1 MAPKLSYVTPAKA
14 GVHDH
19 SMRSWIP
26 AFAGMTY
33 DAAIQQSGFEEIG
46 MLKGNGHNSISEQMV
61 IGVTMGDAAG
71 IGPEVVVKAL
81 ADPEVRRA
89 AKFIVFGMNEQLC
102 YAADRAEIEPFW
114 GRHQH
119 EKISR
124 EYPYKVVVAD
134 YDEYSVPPYIRGPSR
149 VAGEASLKFC
159 VDAIA
164 AAKDGIVDAI
174 VTGPIS
180 KTSWK
185 LADSPWP
192 GHTEMLAQKCK
203 APRKAMMFVSG
214 PLKVALATIH
224 IALFDVRNKFTI
236 GCVFEPIDLLNDA
249 LKEYFSLESPRIGV
263 AALNP
268 HAGEEGQF
276 GDEEQRIISP
286 AILLAQEQGINC
298 TGPIPADTL
307 FLRAI
312 HGEFDAVVAMYH
324 DQGMIPIKLLDFEHA
339 VNVTIG
345 LPIVRTSP
353 AHGTAFDIAGRN
365 LASPSSMKS
374 AIMLAIQMAKTKR
387 TLQPAGIT
395 ANGNGR
401 PALEPTDPEP
411 EAPEPKLGSGG

>member
-1 MAPKLSYVTPAKA
+1 MMS
-14 GVHDH
+14 
-19 SMRSWIP
+19 
-26 AFAGMTY
+26 
-33 DAAIQQSGFEEIG
+33 
-46 MLKGNGHNSISEQMV
+46 KGNGHNSITEQMV

-134 YDEYSVPPYIRGPSR
+134 YDEYSVPPYIKGPSR
-149 VAGEASLKFC
+149 AAGEASLRFC
-159 VDAIA
+159 ADAIA

-174 VTGPIS
+174 VTAPIS
-180 KTSWK
+180 KASWK

-192 GHTEMLAQKCK
+192 GHTEMLAAKCK

-224 IALFDVRNKFTI
+224 IAISDIRNKFTI

-249 LKEYFSLESPRIGV
+249 LKEHFSLESPRIGV

-268 HAGEEGQF
+268 HASEEGQF
-276 GDEEQRIISP
+276 GDEEQRIIGP

-298 TGPIPADTL
+298 VGPIPADTL
-307 FLRAI
+307 FLRAV

-365 LASPSSMKS
+365 LASPTSMKS
-374 AIMLAIQMAKTKR
+374 AIMLAIQMAKTR
-387 TLQPAGIT
+387 RALQPAGVS
-395 ANGNGR
+395 ANSNAR
-401 PALEPTDPEP
+401 PAPEP
-411 EAPEPKLGSGG
+411 EASEPDADRSE

>member
-1 MAPKLSYVTPAKA
+1 MNTS
-14 GVHDH
+14 
-19 SMRSWIP
+19 
-26 AFAGMTY
+26 
-33 DAAIQQSGFEEIG
+33 
-46 MLKGNGHNSISEQMV
+46 NGHNSISEQMV

-71 IGPEVVVKAL
+71 IGPEVVVKGL

-89 AKFIVFGMNEQLC
+89 ARFIIFGMNEQLC
-102 YAADRAEIEPFW
+102 YAADRAEIDPFW

-134 YDEYSVPPYIRGPSR
+134 YDEYSVPPYVRGPSR
-149 VAGEASLKFC
+149 PAGEASLKFC
-159 VDAIA
+159 ADAIA
-164 AAKDGIVDAI
+164 AAREGIIDAI
-174 VTGPIS
+174 VTAPIS
-180 KTSWK
+180 KASWK
-185 LADSPWP
+185 MADAPWP

-224 IALFDVRNKFTI
+224 MGLFDVRNKFTI

-249 LKEYFSLESPRIGV
+249 LKDYFGVEIPHIGV

-286 AILLAQEQGINC
+286 AILLAQEQGIDC
-298 TGPIPADTL
+298 VGPIPADTL
-307 FLRAI
+307 FLRAV

-324 DQGMIPIKLLDFEHA
+324 DQGMIPVKLLDFEHA
-339 VNVTIG
+339 VNITIG

-353 AHGTAFDIAGRN
+353 CHGTAFDIAGRN
-365 LASPSSMKS
+365 QASPASMKS
-374 AIMLAIQMAKTKR
+374 AILMAIRMAKTR
-387 TLQPAGIT
+387 RALQPAGVAAT
-395 ANGNGR
+395 GR
-401 PALEPTDPEP
+401 SASA
-411 EAPEPKLGSGG
+411 EAPEP